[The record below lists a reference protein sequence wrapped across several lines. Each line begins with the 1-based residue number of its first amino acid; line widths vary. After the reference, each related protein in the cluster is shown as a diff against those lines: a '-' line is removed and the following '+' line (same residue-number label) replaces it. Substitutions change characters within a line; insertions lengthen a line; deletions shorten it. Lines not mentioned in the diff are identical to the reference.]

1 MKESISSYTNNIIK
15 ETLLWVSLLSFLA
28 ILVAIFVS
36 LRIDKT
42 IKEYT
47 NAIIDYENDKRK
59 QEHLLI
65 HQSKIVAM
73 GEMIVN
79 IAHQWRQ
86 PLSTIST
93 IATGTKLQKEMN
105 YLSDEELNLALT
117 KINDSTQYLSKIM
130 DDFGEFFNPTNK
142 RMNELN
148 ISDILD
154 RTLEIINAQLI
165 NRNIEVV
172 KNIEKLK
179 ILSIENELIQ
189 VLVNILN
196 NASDVLIDKEIQRK
210 LIFIDI
216 YKKDDDLFIE
226 IKDNAGGVPENIIDR
241 IFEPYFTTKHQS
253 QGTGIG
259 LYMSEEIVRT
269 HLNGIL
275 SVENDTY
282 EYDGIKY
289 VGANFII
296 KIS

>member
-1 MKESISSYTNNIIK
+1 ME
-15 ETLLWVSLLSFLA
+15 
-28 ILVAIFVS
+28 
-36 LRIDKT
+36 
-42 IKEYT
+42 
-47 NAIIDYENDKRK
+47 
-59 QEHLLI
+59 
-65 HQSKIVAM
+65 
-73 GEMIVN
+73 
-79 IAHQWRQ
+79 
-86 PLSTIST
+86 
-93 IATGTKLQKEMN
+93 
-105 YLSDEELNLALT
+105 
-117 KINDSTQYLSKIM
+117 
-130 DDFGEFFNPTNK
+130 
-142 RMNELN
+142 
-148 ISDILD
+148 
-154 RTLEIINAQLI
+154 
-165 NRNIEVV
+165 
-172 KNIEKLK
+172 
-179 ILSIENELIQ
+179 

-296 KIS
+296 KISWLYLELKICLILNTIITQEFC

>member
-1 MKESISSYTNNIIK
+1 M
-15 ETLLWVSLLSFLA
+15 
-28 ILVAIFVS
+28 
-36 LRIDKT
+36 
-42 IKEYT
+42 
-47 NAIIDYENDKRK
+47 
-59 QEHLLI
+59 
-65 HQSKIVAM
+65 
-73 GEMIVN
+73 
-79 IAHQWRQ
+79 
-86 PLSTIST
+86 
-93 IATGTKLQKEMN
+93 
-105 YLSDEELNLALT
+105 
-117 KINDSTQYLSKIM
+117 
-130 DDFGEFFNPTNK
+130 
-142 RMNELN
+142 
-148 ISDILD
+148 
-154 RTLEIINAQLI
+154 
-165 NRNIEVV
+165 
-172 KNIEKLK
+172 KLK